1 MTMTCTRTGSTPEPI
16 GAEPSLGARSRT
28 AYGHRDWS
36 PMRVR
41 SSFGY
46 RDSGTAAAPCVE
58 RAHPWPPASLVARLN
73 KGLWS
78 LISARF
84 RVEH

>member
-1 MTMTCTRTGSTPEPI
+1 MTMTCTRTSSTPELI

-41 SSFGY
+41 SSFRH
-46 RDSGTAAAPCVE
+46 RDDGRSTEYDRMMPQ
-58 RAHPWPPASLVARLN
+58 
-73 KGLWS
+73 
-78 LISARF
+78 SAR
-84 RVEH
+84 